1 MTKILFILSFI
12 IFSGNLFAQTPVTAK
27 PPTKR
32 ELAIR
37 QINGKLEKSIVLD
50 FLRQCMVGISR
61 GGKDGKE
68 LPTGKYFSYNITIKI
83 YLKHRWFIA
92 DTGLSKRWLSDIQKL
107 VEYMYKTRDI
117 IQTATNNNQ
126 TESAKYKQAV
136 KYFDVAQKRFIK
148 LVKKPVKVSNKIKR
162 RAKVARVLWEK
173 SMKKKYKIKDKE
185 KTGLEEF

>member
-1 MTKILFILSFI
+1 MRKIFLFLLILTFTAT
-12 IFSGNLFAQTPVTAK
+12 LFAQASAK
-27 PPTKR
+27 RLTKR
-32 ELAIR
+32 EKLIFKINREVEDDTVIELLRKYNNDIR
-37 QINGKLEKSIVLD
+37 RSI
-50 FLRQCMVGISR
+50 
-61 GGKDGKE
+61 KDKE
-68 LPTGKYFSYNITIKI
+68 PLTYLQYYSFALTIDAFIKY
-83 YLKHRWFIA
+83 RWFIA